1 MSAFG
6 PKRTS
11 LTAPPCPLSGVKR
24 TWPIAVQMSANE
36 PKADMTGSTLTGRP
50 IVSIAR
56 SVPGFFGFTS
66 NAPLAKNA
74 NVATAEILEA

>member
-1 MSAFG
+1 MSACWG
-6 PKRTS
+6 KVD
-11 LTAPPCPLSGVKR
+11 TAQMPQQCPLLAQGNFTAHVCFR
-24 TWPIAVQMSANE
+24 
-36 PKADMTGSTLTGRP
+36 PKADMTGSTLIGRP

-66 NAPLAKNA
+66 NAPLAKKNVRP

>member
-1 MSAFG
+1 VDALLLDVRF
-6 PKRTS
+6 
-11 LTAPPCPLSGVKR
+11 SGQSGHALYTRSKL
-24 TWPIAVQMSANE
+24 I
-36 PKADMTGSTLTGRP
+36 GRP

-66 NAPLAKNA
+66 NAPFAKKKVRP